1 MSLDK
6 VNPNEIISKYN
17 KLVKKYNKMKKAYAK
32 KKELIGGGNTD
43 LRLIDQHNF
52 DRNNL
57 QNITISYLLNSM
69 ENIQKRIE
77 ILDNYGINGSLIHI
91 DESEKNLIDRI
102 TNFKET
108 LRYMI
113 ILNNESNESIT
124 NLMFNKLNNLDS
136 LEYLEIYN
144 LNSLCEV
151 DVSTL
156 NNLRTLI
163 IDNEKFNYSLDFL
176 DLRKSIHLKR
186 LKLANVNIE
195 YIDLDFRYF
204 KNLETL
210 ELSHTN
216 DIRLDDLQTLQRLIE
231 KSNEHEYRKRNG
243 HEYGDDREWSP
254 SYNYSEERRTRSDS
268 SDSVEIRN
276 LHILE
281 KLHTLKLDSI
291 PELEYLDVYGL
302 INLKEMVIYNIPLT
316 EINNLHRLENLHTL
330 KLDYIPELEYLDV
343 NGLTNLKEMV
353 IYNTPL
359 TDIYNLHTLKNL
371 EILNLEHVEKFL
383 PETEQRIL
391 DLSDLINLIRLRI
404 KNLSLTDL
412 KLSGLAKLE
421 YIVLDSLT
429 HLKYLDVNGLTNLKE
444 IKIYNTPS
452 TEILNIPEKFKY
464 KKIKNGDRAKKSFHY
479 YLKNS

>member
-1 MSLDK
+1 
-6 VNPNEIISKYN
+6 
-17 KLVKKYNKMKKAYAK
+17 
-32 KKELIGGGNTD
+32 
-43 LRLIDQHNF
+43 
-52 DRNNL
+52 
-57 QNITISYLLNSM
+57 M

-124 NLMFNKLNNLDS
+124 NLMFNNLNNLDS

-144 LNSLCEV
+144 LNNLHEV
-151 DVSTL
+151 NVSTL

-186 LKLANVNIE
+186 LKLANVNIT

-210 ELSHTN
+210 ELIHTN
-216 DIRLDDLQTLQRLIE
+216 DIRLEDLETLQQRLIK
-231 KSNEHEYRKRNG
+231 KSNEREYRNRNG

-254 SYNYSEERRTRSDS
+254 SYTYSEERRTRSDS

-276 LHILE
+276 LHTLE

-330 KLDYIPELEYLDV
+330 KLDYIPELEYLNVNGLTNLKEMVIYNTPLTKIDNLHSLKNLKTLKLTSIPELEYLDV

-371 EILNLEHVEKFL
+371 EILNLERVAKFL
-383 PETEQRIL
+383 PETEQRSL
-391 DLSDLINLIRLRI
+391 DLSGLINLIRLRI
-404 KNLSLTDL
+404 KDLSLTDL
-412 KLSGLAKLE
+412 KLSGLTKLE

-452 TEILNIPEKFKY
+452 IQILNIPEKFKY
-464 KKIKNGDRAKKSFHY
+464 KKIKNGDRWKKSFH
-479 YLKNS
+479 